1 MSFEGNPTFHARNK
15 SSGNNKRIHRCL
27 EAANIHPNSGLF
39 IGAIGQV
46 VNIVYD
52 KSVVPNGN
60 KRERLPRY
68 IVVDFPLFKPPAN
81 VEVWDKNN
89 PMVSERHTA
98 LTLAA
103 CC

>member
-1 MSFEGNPTFHARNK
+1 MQQKQRQQQQSEQMPGN
-15 SSGNNKRIHRCL
+15 CQ
-27 EAANIHPNSGLF
+27 HPPKPGLF
-39 IGAIGQV
+39 VGAIGQV
-46 VNIVYD
+46 VDIVYD
-52 KSVVPNGN
+52 KSVGPNGN

-68 IVVDFPLFKPPAN
+68 IVVDFPSFKPPAN